1 MGLHG
6 LLRDKYPMLAKN
18 LNKQYVPTSLKVRIH
33 DQLSKS
39 YREISAVGLNR

>member
-18 LNKQYVPTSLKVRIH
+18 LNKQYMPTSLKV
-33 DQLSKS
+33 
-39 YREISAVGLNR
+39 